1 MDNDGIIKGTL
12 LVKEANDRAGS
23 SAEDRQTYASSLID
37 YLRRNGHTIT
47 AGRLTIS
54 CAEKFGFCWG
64 VDKAVEIVQQVID
77 SYPGKQIWIL
87 NQIIHNPA
95 VNRDF
100 VSRGAKFIKGSYA
113 EPGGFEKVT
122 SDDVAIIPAF
132 SAEVEDIDRLKQI
145 GCVIIDTT
153 CPWVLKPHLRTK
165 RNIEDGYTTIIHAT
179 LGHDETSATCSL
191 IRSAGGKYVVLR
203 DTDEA
208 EVLCDY
214 LRGDLS
220 AAEFLK
226 TLGKGMSSGFDPE
239 RDLERVALINQTTML
254 ASESREIGV
263 RIEKAMTESSRVG
276 SAEEVFRDF
285 DTICNAT
292 QENQDAILGMVETA
306 PPDLMIVVGGYNSS
320 NTKNLARISH
330 VRGVPTF
337 HIEDASSLETGV
349 IHFQPIES
357 NQVTKKT
364 GWLPAAGPLRVG
376 FTAGAST
383 PDTKLAAAM
392 ERVAELAGVK
402 LHEAVGFEE

>member
-113 EPGGFEKVT
+113 EPDGFEKVT

-145 GCVIIDTT
+145 VEE
-153 CPWVLKPHLRTK
+153 
-165 RNIEDGYTTIIHAT
+165 NEIEQ
-179 LGHDETSATCSL
+179 
-191 IRSAGGKYVVLR
+191 VVLGLPVNMDDSEGAQAR
-203 DTDEA
+203 RARAFGRELAQRIPVELHLQDE
-208 EVLCDY
+208 
-214 LRGDLS
+214 RLS
-220 AAEFLK
+220 TAAADE
-226 TLGKGMSSGFDPE
+226 
-239 RDLERVALINQTTML
+239 ML
-254 ASESREIGV
+254 AESGLTQKKRKARRDMLAACDILRSFLDHKHQMSLTDQESRDEQGI
-263 RIEKAMTESSRVG
+263 
-276 SAEEVFRDF
+276 
-285 DTICNAT
+285 
-292 QENQDAILGMVETA
+292 
-306 PPDLMIVVGGYNSS
+306 
-320 NTKNLARISH
+320 
-330 VRGVPTF
+330 
-337 HIEDASSLETGV
+337 
-349 IHFQPIES
+349 
-357 NQVTKKT
+357 
-364 GWLPAAGPLRVG
+364 
-376 FTAGAST
+376 
-383 PDTKLAAAM
+383 
-392 ERVAELAGVK
+392 
-402 LHEAVGFEE
+402 